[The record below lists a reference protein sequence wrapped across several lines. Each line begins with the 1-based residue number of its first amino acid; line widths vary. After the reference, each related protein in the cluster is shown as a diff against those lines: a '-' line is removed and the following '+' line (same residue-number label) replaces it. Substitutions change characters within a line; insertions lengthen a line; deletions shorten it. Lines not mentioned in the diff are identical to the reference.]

1 MNRRILWG
9 VAFSAAATLIHAENL
24 PADNTLSNALKE
36 ISELKLRTDAL
47 EKQVREQSAT
57 APAAPVISSGRA
69 YMNAGFD
76 VLLNAGWSTT
86 PDVSSIQPGDHDPSQ
101 RGFSIRNAEL
111 SLDGAVDP
119 FFKAFANIVFKTAP
133 DESTAL
139 ELEEAYAQSTALP
152 GDFQLKAG
160 RYFTE
165 FGRQNNQ
172 HPHAW
177 DFVDQPLVLNRMF
190 GSDGLRQNGA
200 RLSWLAPTPFYAEA
214 LLGVYNGQGG
224 DAFSFR
230 NLGDADT
237 NGVTR
242 LYGHATTARDLRGLG
257 DLLYVPRLTSAFD
270 LTDEQTLMLGASAAL
285 GPNDTGPHARTQV
298 YGLDAFWKWKPA
310 NAGDG
315 WPFVKVQTE
324 VLWRNF
330 DAAADPGAGLP
341 EEHLRDW
348 GLYSQVL
355 WGFVRGWVAGL
366 RGDYVTGN
374 SGASTEGNTPH
385 DEAER
390 ISPNVTYYFSEFAKL
405 RLQYNYTHFAVS
417 SDEQAVWAQL
427 EFMIG
432 AHAAH
437 KF

>member
-1 MNRRILWG
+1 MNRRFLWA
-9 VAFSAAATLIHAENL
+9 VALSAAVALAHAENV

-36 ISELKLRTDAL
+36 ITDLKLRITQL
-47 EKQVREQSAT
+47 EQRLREQP
-57 APAAPVISSGRA
+57 APAPIIASGRT

-76 VLLNAGWSTT
+76 VLVNAGWSTT
-86 PDVSSIQPGDHDPSQ
+86 PDVARLQPGDHDPSQ

-133 DESTAL
+133 DESTEL
-139 ELEEAYAQSTALP
+139 ELEEAYAQSTTLP
-152 GDFQLKAG
+152 GNLQLKAG
-160 RYFTE
+160 RFFTE

-177 DFVDQPLVLNRMF
+177 AFVDQPLAMNRMF
-190 GSDGLRQNGA
+190 GSDGLRQNGV
-200 RLSWLAPTPFYAEA
+200 RLSWLAPMPWYTE
-214 LLGVYNGQGG
+214 LMCGVFNGQGG

-230 NLGDADT
+230 NPGYADT
-237 NGVTR
+237 NGITR

-257 DLLYVPRLTSAFD
+257 DLLYVPRLMSSFD
-270 LTDEQTLMLGASAAL
+270 LTDEQTLVLGASAAF
-285 GPNDTGPHARTQV
+285 GPNDTGPATRTQI
-298 YGLDAFWKWKPA
+298 YGLDGSWKWKPA
-310 NAGDG
+310 NAGNG
-315 WPFVKVQTE
+315 WPFVSLQTE
-324 VLWRNF
+324 LFYRDF
-330 DAAADPGAGLP
+330 LAAADPGAGLP
-341 EEHLRDW
+341 EEQLRDW

-355 WGFVRGWVAGL
+355 WGFVRGWVVGL

-374 SGASTEGNTPH
+374 TGASAEGNAQRG
-385 DEAER
+385 EAKR
-390 ISPNVTYYFSEFAKL
+390 ISPNITYYFSEFSKL
-405 RLQYNYTHFAVS
+405 RLQYNYTHSALA
-417 SDEQAVWAQL
+417 SDEQALWVQL

>member
-1 MNRRILWG
+1 MYRRLFWAI
-9 VAFSAAATLIHAENL
+9 AFSAAAALAHAENV

-36 ISELKLRTDAL
+36 INNLKLRTEQL
-47 EKQVREQSAT
+47 EKQVREQNTA
-57 APAAPVISSGRA
+57 APAPLVSSGRA

-76 VLLNAGWSTT
+76 VLVNGGWSTT
-86 PDVSSIQPGDHDPSQ
+86 PDVATIQSGDHDPSQ
-101 RGFSIRNAEL
+101 RGFSLRNAEL

-119 FFKAFANIVFKTAP
+119 FFKAFANLVFKMSP
-133 DESTAL
+133 DEETEL

-152 GDFQLKAG
+152 GNLQLRAG

-177 DFVDQPLVLNRMF
+177 AFVDQPLVMNRLF
-190 GSDGLRQNGA
+190 GSDGLRQNGL
-200 RLSWLAPTPFYAEA
+200 RLSWLAPTPWYTEV
-214 LLGVYNGQGG
+214 LCGVYNGQGG

-230 NLGDADT
+230 NPGDADT
-237 NGVTR
+237 NGITR
-242 LYGHATTARDLRGLG
+242 LYGHATTPRDLRGVG
-257 DLLYVPRLTSAFD
+257 DLLYVPRLTSSFD
-270 LTDEQTLMLGASAAL
+270 LTDEQTLVLGASAAF
-285 GPNDTGPHARTQV
+285 GPNDTGPDARTQI
-298 YGLDAFWKWKPA
+298 YGVDGYWKWKPA
-310 NAGDG
+310 NAGAG
-315 WPFVKVQTE
+315 WPFVALQTE
-324 VLWRNF
+324 LFYRDF
-330 DAAADPGAGLP
+330 QAAADSGANLP

-348 GLYSQVL
+348 GFYAQAL
-355 WGFVRGWVAGL
+355 WGFTRGWVAGL

-374 SGASTEGNTPH
+374 AGASANGNAQRG
-385 DEAER
+385 EAER

-405 RLQYNYTHFAVS
+405 RLQYNYTHYS
-417 SDEQAVWAQL
+417 ESTDEQAVWTQL